1 MASSLMRAFTSEP
14 ALPHIDIAKGRRKY
28 VAKNES
34 GTLFFSRSIASV
46 RRFPAWRVALSRFE
60 LIQGLTLVI

>member
-14 ALPHIDIAKGRRKY
+14 ALPHVDIAKERRKY
-28 VAKNES
+28 VARNECR
-34 GTLFFSRSIASV
+34 TLFFFRSIASV
-46 RRFPAWRVALSRFE
+46 RGFAAWRVALSKFE